1 MLSYH
6 HCSQF
11 NVAVNL
17 EVLFVG
23 RALYN
28 KQLSQMCNRNLTHL
42 SGNDGYFWDCGLC
55 KSKKQFGSVSDDAS
69 VLLSCACWEKTQQFY
84 WIGVQTIRF
93 STGGLFSL
101 IQLTGESLV
110 VKLNRLNHELQ
121 HGKHALHITAACVYM
136 HEDIIQEYLAGSLA
150 HPQTWWWECWKHH
163 RSEQIGLPS
172 LRSWC
177 PNSLTNKT
185 STKWIEWIEGFFF
198 LTVSYSHI
206 FFTWSYF
213 GLITHNAH
221 SASIHTGKS
230 HHNVFGVVGHDLKEF
245 HLIYYLIKKKNFFL
259 NTHKK
264 EMRCCGTY

>member
-1 MLSYH
+1 MFFVADLDKRFQWNYYRGFYSEEKKHWGVELS
-6 HCSQF
+6 SLL
-11 NVAVNL
+11 AVQRGSEL
-17 EVLFVG
+17 GGAFCRQGIIQQTAEP
-23 RALYN
+23 
-28 KQLSQMCNRNLTHL
+28 HL

-185 STKWIEWIEGFFF
+185 STKWIEGCFF
-198 LTVSYSHI
+198 
-206 FFTWSYF
+206 
-213 GLITHNAH
+213 
-221 SASIHTGKS
+221 
-230 HHNVFGVVGHDLKEF
+230 
-245 HLIYYLIKKKNFFL
+245 
-259 NTHKK
+259 
-264 EMRCCGTY
+264 

>member
-1 MLSYH
+1 MLSWLFF
-6 HCSQF
+6 CSWFRQKIPVKLLQRLLF
-11 NVAVNL
+11 WKKHWGVELSSLLAVQRGSFISLNL

-121 HGKHALHITAACVYM
+121 HDKHALHITAACVYM
-136 HEDIIQEYLAGSLA
+136 HEDII
-150 HPQTWWWECWKHH
+150 
-163 RSEQIGLPS
+163 
-172 LRSWC
+172 
-177 PNSLTNKT
+177 
-185 STKWIEWIEGFFF
+185 
-198 LTVSYSHI
+198 
-206 FFTWSYF
+206 
-213 GLITHNAH
+213 
-221 SASIHTGKS
+221 
-230 HHNVFGVVGHDLKEF
+230 
-245 HLIYYLIKKKNFFL
+245 
-259 NTHKK
+259 
-264 EMRCCGTY
+264 